1 MESKNIQRVT
11 FAELSDAKSVMVLV
25 QADIEHKWSAYRTM
39 VSMGVRPNSGAM
51 AEARKDIVE
60 TLQLMLAVTDEFQ
73 RLHTDCPCPTTNEE
87 IEEGKSRLREA
98 LDRVNQEAAEA
109 GPVDNDPAHAIE
121 DLQKFLG
128 ATGFPVP
135 EGFDRM
141 DVPGLS
147 TGNDGTGMY
156 L

>member
-11 FAELSDAKSVMVLV
+11 FAELSDAKSMMVLV

-39 VSMGVRPNSGAM
+39 VSLGVRPNSGAM
-51 AEARKDIVE
+51 AEARKDITE
-60 TLQLMLAVTDEFQ
+60 TLGLLLAVTDEFQ
-73 RLHTDCPCPTTNEE
+73 RLHVDCPCPTTNEE
-87 IEEGKSRLREA
+87 IEAGKIELRKALDKVNREA
-98 LDRVNQEAAEA
+98 EEA
-109 GPVDNDPAHAIE
+109 GPVDNDPVHAIE

-135 EGFDRM
+135 EGYDRQEI
-141 DVPGLS
+141 PGMAY
-147 TGNDGTGMY
+147 GDGTGLY